1 MIAFVPS
8 SVRSYL
14 RLDAPPDV
22 GRLLEAYDIAR
33 YLTTFNSAA
42 EVFALLSVSDVRR
55 ALIKRP
61 QRVDLLIRLLI
72 AHLEA
77 LVHDEHFCPR
87 PVAAAKNASSG
98 GPLGWISAGAG
109 AGATRGAAGAH
120 DGDGSAAQRRDRHKE
135 CLNCLRILT
144 RIIPVILEGDHD
156 LTCNASAEGEGNG
169 DGAGAGAGD
178 GDGNINH
185 NPNLDT
191 QSTSE
196 GAVNNSTRASLNTD
210 EFQKRLFFSKLRADE
225 LPPLGEVLTPRS
237 HPSSHNASSATTQGQ
252 SSEDQ
257 FVIDDDDEEE
267 EEQQQQQREQD
278 EDATATTE
286 IANGSAEQDP
296 LSAHAAK
303 VQASKQT
310 RADSST
316 RDLDDDDD
324 ERKDATEPL
333 LIERLLSLVIDLL
346 FYSGFTIPWTPE
358 QLSLPHNT
366 PARESRVHYA
376 IWEQGVGSSIELAG
390 ATRAH
395 ESARVE
401 LMRLL
406 LVLLSRSIYVSAAN
420 QADLL
425 DAALEYTS
433 CKLDR
438 SVVLPLLCSLLNTAV
453 KHAAD
458 SGWLG
463 GLGSLAAIPGGLVK
477 DRLSGTAGVQENRA
491 ALVGLCLQTLDV
503 ILGYVPNI
511 KDAPN
516 SSASNSQSHQR
527 PSLTAH
533 SSTSSIASTS
543 SDGPKNTSQ
552 AQASHTNA
560 FRFYLSKMH
569 RHSDFVLLSAGM
581 FEMLSAKINSMGILP
596 LASAAAPALTTG
608 SAGDT
613 GPGAHMPEALL
624 LLWRLMTL
632 NPRFRLFLL
641 DDPVRAPLLLSRLL
655 FHALHNKDSAAQ
667 QGLVRL
673 CVFVL
678 QDISSTPAFA
688 AHISA
693 AGSANRAKIPGGH
706 KWGITAGGSN
716 AGGGA
721 GGDGAG
727 SAADVLIQATYSLMA
742 TTKGSL
748 STLYAPLVIS
758 LANTAPAWTNI
769 TVLSSQRLVSLLSSF
784 SAPSFLLADESHPRL
799 VFFLLETINGVI
811 HHHPKQNAN
820 LIYALLR
827 NHKSVY
833 RLVTFT
839 LRKGV
844 AEIRRNRMRAD
855 SAFANIGA
863 RIGQLPV
870 APNSGTTTPV
880 PSHSPSAPF
889 LSPRALGADAKDP
902 LAAAAAPGAT
912 AEATVTAPTA
922 SNAPPGDEEK
932 ARMLHRDEEESSRL
946 AQLTLDEG
954 VAQPGGVR
962 SEKARGKMR
971 EQESISLQED
981 TGTGV
986 SSNASAPHA
995 SSEFPATR
1003 DEAEV
1008 WAESLTDAELQLAA
1022 ENIGRNGF
1030 VPTQPWIASWQ
1041 KGLPLDSLQILL
1053 GEVLPKLNELVKSD
1067 QIRGK
1072 SDADSRVCAWIR
1084 EVDLDRVLPQK
1095 PPVYLRPFKWNEQAR
1110 IWILSYLWGLVYVS
1124 AQLPYGIYTGTSAR
1138 LFQLRTPN
1146 RRTAQAASTTN
1157 RTASPSNRGGAGA
1170 SA

>member
-22 GRLLEAYDIAR
+22 GRLLEAYDVAR
-33 YLTTFNSAA
+33 YLATFNSAA
-42 EVFALLSVSDVRR
+42 EVFGLLSVSDVRR

-87 PVAAAKNASSG
+87 PVAAAKNATSG
-98 GPLGWISAGAG
+98 GPLGWMGAGAG

-156 LTCNASAEGEGNG
+156 PTCNASAEGEGNG
-169 DGAGAGAGD
+169 DGAGD
-178 GDGNINH
+178 GDGNINP
-185 NPNLDT
+185 NPNLNT

-196 GAVNNSTRASLNTD
+196 GEANNSTRASLNTD

-225 LPPLGEVLTPRS
+225 LPPLGEQNRD
-237 HPSSHNASSATTQGQ
+237 NSSA
-252 SSEDQ
+252 
-257 FVIDDDDEEE
+257 
-267 EEQQQQQREQD
+267 
-278 EDATATTE
+278 
-286 IANGSAEQDP
+286 
-296 LSAHAAK
+296 
-303 VQASKQT
+303 
-310 RADSST
+310 
-316 RDLDDDDD
+316 RDVDDD
-324 ERKDATEPL
+324 ERKDATEPS
-333 LIERLLSLVIDLL
+333 LIERFLSVVIDLL

-358 QLSLPHNT
+358 QLSLPHDT
-366 PARESRVHYA
+366 PPRESRVHYA

-420 QADLL
+420 QADLF

-453 KHAAD
+453 KHATD

-533 SSTSSIASTS
+533 SSTSSITSTS
-543 SDGPKNTSQ
+543 SDGPKNASQ
-552 AQASHTNA
+552 AQASLINA

-769 TVLSSQRLVSLLSSF
+769 TVLSSQRLVGLLSSF

-844 AEIRRNRMRAD
+844 AEIRRNRTRAG

-863 RIGQLPV
+863 SIGQLPV
-870 APNSGTTTPV
+870 TPNSGTTTP
-880 PSHSPSAPF
+880 S
-889 LSPRALGADAKDP
+889 
-902 LAAAAAPGAT
+902 
-912 AEATVTAPTA
+912 
-922 SNAPPGDEEK
+922 
-932 ARMLHRDEEESSRL
+932 
-946 AQLTLDEG
+946 
-954 VAQPGGVR
+954 GGLR

-971 EQESISLQED
+971 EQESIGLQED

-986 SSNASAPHA
+986 SSNASAPYA
-995 SSEFPATR
+995 SSELPATP

-1008 WAESLTDAELQLAA
+1008 WAASLTDAELQLAA

-1095 PPVYLRPFKWNEQAR
+1095 TPVYLRPFKWNEQAR

-1124 AQLPYGIYTGTSAR
+1124 AQLP
-1138 LFQLRTPN
+1138 
-1146 RRTAQAASTTN
+1146 
-1157 RTASPSNRGGAGA
+1157 
-1170 SA
+1170 